1 MEAEAPQAHQAEVAP
16 AEEEVHPTEAHRTV
30 VEEAHPA
37 VEEAPAVDHPVE
49 AVDHPVEVV
58 DHPVEVSLPEEHPV
72 GPLPEDRILHV
83 TIGALAPA
91 RGTPVPARG
100 TLEAPGVQTRDIHQL
115 KATKDQRI
123 MDTPRIPRHIQS
135 LMDTAPAP
143 GKV

>member
-1 MEAEAPQAHQAEVAP
+1 VEAEAPQAHPAEAAPAEVAQE
-16 AEEEVHPTEAHRTV
+16 ATE
-30 VEEAHPA
+30 EEAHPT
-37 VEEAPAVDHPVE
+37 VVEAPAVDHPVE
-49 AVDHPVEVV
+49 AVDHPV
-58 DHPVEVSLPEEHPV
+58 PEEHPV
-72 GPLPEDRILHV
+72 EPLPEDHLDHRILHV

-100 TLEAPGVQTRDIHQL
+100 TLEAPGVQTLDIHQL
-115 KATKDQRI
+115 KAIKDQRI

>member
-49 AVDHPVEVV
+49 VSLPEDHPVE
-58 DHPVEVSLPEEHPV
+58 H
-72 GPLPEDRILHV
+72 LPEDHRILHV
-83 TIGALAPA
+83 AIGELAPA
-91 RGTPVPARG
+91 RGTRAPARG
-100 TLEAPGVQTRDIHQL
+100 TLEALGVQTLDIHQL
-115 KATKDQRI
+115 KAIKDQRI